1 MIDAITMWRDTRMVV
16 LTALIGATYAAVL
29 IPFKVVL
36 PLIPGFT
43 EFRPGSVVPVVF
55 SLMFGPAAAWGAGI
69 GNLIGDMLGGT
80 FGPGSAFGFVG
91 NFLYGYVPYKVW
103 GQMGVIS
110 SGKEPMMRSGREI
123 LEYVL
128 TAAVASG
135 ACAVFIGW
143 GLDMVGLVPFNALSN
158 LIFVPNVLVSAIL
171 GPPLLAALYPRVKK
185 WGLLY
190 RDMIPSPESRRGGT
204 GGRWMVVILLLV
216 GMGSAYYIGNAF
228 YFGVSEPVAGE
239 VGLGLGLAPSIAIM
253 LLALALL

>member
-1 MIDAITMWRDTRMVV
+1 
-16 LTALIGATYAAVL
+16 
-29 IPFKVVL
+29 
-36 PLIPGFT
+36 
-43 EFRPGSVVPVVF
+43 
-55 SLMFGPAAAWGAGI
+55 
-69 GNLIGDMLGGT
+69 
-80 FGPGSAFGFVG
+80 
-91 NFLYGYVPYKVW
+91 
-103 GQMGVIS
+103 
-110 SGKEPMMRSGREI
+110 MRSGREI

-143 GLDMVGLVPFNALSN
+143 GLDMVGLVPFNAMSN

-190 RDMIPSPESRRGGT
+190 RDMIPSPERPA